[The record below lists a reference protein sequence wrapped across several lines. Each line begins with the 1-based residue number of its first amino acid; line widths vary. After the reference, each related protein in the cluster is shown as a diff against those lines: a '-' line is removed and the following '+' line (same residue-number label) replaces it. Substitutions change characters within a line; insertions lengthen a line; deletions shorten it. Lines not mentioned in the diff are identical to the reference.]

1 MKKIILLLLLSV
13 SLSQVTLTD
22 EQAKNITNNIKE
34 LQIQVDSLSTQDS
47 LKTLEI
53 ELLNDK
59 IAMRNELLELTETKV
74 KLVKPSWYENKWL
87 YFGYGSVLTYA
98 VLALVE
104 QAGHA
109 INIFWVVYQNDQK
122 ILIYDR
128 LSYVLEQ

>member
-1 MKKIILLLLLSV
+1 MKQIILLLLLSV

-109 INIFWVVYQNDQK
+109 INIF
-122 ILIYDR
+122 
-128 LSYVLEQ
+128 

>member
-59 IAMRNELLELTETKV
+59 ITMRNELLELTEKKA

-87 YFGYGSVLTYA
+87 YFTYGAIISAAITSTINQVGNA
-98 VLALVE
+98 V
-104 QAGHA
+104 
-109 INIFWVVYQNDQK
+109 NIF
-122 ILIYDR
+122 
-128 LSYVLEQ
+128 

>member
-1 MKKIILLLLLSV
+1 MKKITLLLLLSV

-109 INIFWVVYQNDQK
+109 INIF
-122 ILIYDR
+122 
-128 LSYVLEQ
+128 

>member
-34 LQIQVDSLSTQDS
+34 LQIKSDSLSTSDS
-47 LKTLEI
+47 LKTIEI
-53 ELLNDK
+53 DLLNEK
-59 IAMRNELLELTETKV
+59 IDSLEEDVTLTEKKA

-87 YFGYGSVLTYA
+87 YFGYGSVLTYSI
-98 VLALVE
+98 LALVE

-109 INIFWVVYQNDQK
+109 INIF
-122 ILIYDR
+122 
-128 LSYVLEQ
+128 